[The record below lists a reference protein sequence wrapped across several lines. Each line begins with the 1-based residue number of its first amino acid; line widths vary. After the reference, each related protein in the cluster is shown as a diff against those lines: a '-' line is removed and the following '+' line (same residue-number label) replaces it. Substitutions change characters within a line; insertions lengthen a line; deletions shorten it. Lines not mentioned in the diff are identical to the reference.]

1 MGAFLRQM
9 VAMAALWTLEEL
21 LLPEG
26 NLQKAAR
33 VVVSLL
39 VMTVLLSSMVDLL
52 RTWAGQGASQWS
64 QELGA
69 VAWETSKGTTEGA
82 EAGYSRYYLQS
93 QANQAQAL
101 CMRMAEKAGYQARVA
116 VYLRESG
123 ALEEI
128 HVRLGETGEGEEPPL
143 ISAGELRRAI
153 ADAFGAEEARVQ
165 VVMDEGG

>member
-52 RTWAGQGASQWS
+52 RTWAGQGASR
-64 QELGA
+64 GA
-69 VAWETSKGTTEGA
+69 RSWG
-82 EAGYSRYYLQS
+82 
-93 QANQAQAL
+93 
-101 CMRMAEKAGYQARVA
+101 
-116 VYLRESG
+116 
-123 ALEEI
+123 
-128 HVRLGETGEGEEPPL
+128 P
-143 ISAGELRRAI
+143 
-153 ADAFGAEEARVQ
+153 
-165 VVMDEGG
+165 